1 MADKSERILVLTTHN
16 KDGECECVMQDG
28 CHVNDSCAICNV
40 GMTRQEA
47 IERMAK
53 ALKKV
58 IYILSEEACIEGC
71 EAALNALLEGK

>member
-1 MADKSERILVLTTHN
+1 MIRLI
-16 KDGECECVMQDG
+16 
-28 CHVNDSCAICNV
+28 VNTVKKKIGVAKKNNI
-40 GMTRQEA
+40 TRQEA

-71 EAALNALLEGK
+71 EAALNALLEDKLANLKDCPCIMEVQK